1 MSISEPLLQ
10 ELAHEM
16 AGVRATFERVPPEK
30 LDWTP
35 HDRSM
40 TFRGLVTH
48 LANIPKWGRMTVETA
63 EYDFAPDGV
72 PEHEEPVESVEAA
85 LAAFDENV
93 RGFEGA
99 LRGASDDDLSQLWA
113 LKGNG
118 EVVFQMPRIAAL
130 RGMIMNHAI
139 HHRAQLALYLRLV
152 DVPVPALYGPTA
164 DDPTPAA
171 SR

>member
-10 ELAHEM
+10 ELVHEM
-16 AGVRATFERVPPEK
+16 AGVRATFERVPPDS

-35 HDRSM
+35 HEKSM

-48 LANIPKWGRMTVETA
+48 LANLPKWGRMTVETA

-72 PEHEEPVESVEAA
+72 PEREEPVESIEAA

-93 RGFEGA
+93 RGFEDA
-99 LRGASDDDLSQLWA
+99 LRAASDDDLTRPWA
-113 LKGNG
+113 LKANG
-118 EVVFQMPRIAAL
+118 EVVFEMPRIAAL

-139 HHRAQLALYLRLV
+139 HHRAQLALYLRLN
-152 DVPVPALYGPTA
+152 DVRVPALYGPTA
-164 DDPTPAA
+164 DDASAAA